1 MKFNAMENICKPVPI
16 TFREGQSQ
24 GFIEWKQE
32 FNSLDSLRN
41 YMRIKMIKWIS
52 LRVFVRPID
61 KMVTLKSY
69 VTPADL
75 TQENYRWLQDS
86 SLPDEKFIMVNYRRS

>member
-1 MKFNAMENICKPVPI
+1 MENINKPLPI
-16 TFREGQSQ
+16 TFREGQNQ
-24 GFIEWKQE
+24 GFVEWKQE
-32 FNSLDSLRN
+32 FNNLESLKN
-41 YMRIKMIKWIS
+41 YMRIKMINRIS
-52 LRVFVRPID
+52 LRTFVGPID
-61 KMVTLKSY
+61 KMITLKSH